1 MWYNSCNELNKGGSD
16 IIMINIK
23 EILERNPVIP
33 AIKNKENLNE
43 AINSNSE
50 IIFVIMS
57 NLINIDEIVSELKEK
72 GKIVFIHIDMVEG
85 LSNSSYGI
93 EYLINRTK
101 FDGII
106 TTKHNIVSF
115 ANKNKIPVIQ
125 RFFILDSFSFKNTV
139 IHIRENKPSAVEI
152 LPGVM
157 PKIIKRICNLVN
169 IAVITGG
176 LVDDKEDIIN
186 ALAAGAE
193 GVSTTKPELWKM

>member
-1 MWYNSCNELNKGGSD
+1 
-16 IIMINIK
+16 MINIK

-33 AIKNKENLNE
+33 AIKNRDNLKE
-43 AINSNSE
+43 AIDSSSE

-57 NLINIDEIVSELKEK
+57 NLINIDEIVSELKEA
-72 GKIVFIHIDMVEG
+72 GKIVFVHIDMVEG

-139 IHIRENKPSAVEI
+139 LHIRENKPNAVEI

-157 PKIIKRICNLVN
+157 PKVIKRICNLVN
-169 IAVITGG
+169 VAVITGG
-176 LVDDKEDIIN
+176 LIDDKEDVIN

-193 GVSTTKPELWKM
+193 GVSTTKSKLWKI